1 MINGMANNM
10 KKEKIRLMKKSL
22 FLAMLI
28 IASCT
33 KLAHQPSV
41 INQSPQQKVIRS
53 KSGVVTT
60 AHPLATNA
68 GVEMLAAGGNA
79 MDAAVAAAF
88 TLSVV
93 EPSMSGIGGRAQI
106 LIYTP
111 TRGVHGIDATTQAPP
126 FYKFKDTLAV
136 EYGYETIAVPGVV
149 KGLTDGLSEFGSLPL
164 AQVMTPAISYANN
177 GFTLLPGEAFR
188 QESVNKILKEFAG
201 TWQYYLNKDSSA
213 KKAGD
218 WIIQSDLAK
227 VLKAISE
234 KGPDVFYRGWI
245 AQAMVRDVRQNGGFL
260 TLESLENYRAEKSH
274 IVSGSYRGYGI
285 KALWLP
291 AYGAITI
298 EALHILEQLPVNLNE
313 EREWARAVYHAV
325 KAAYLDKKEQKTL
338 DDAAR
343 FTSTS
348 WAKKRALETPLMNGP
363 ESNGSN
369 TGSKDS
375 IPEIEKD
382 LNGHTS
388 HLTVVDKNGMI
399 VSLTQTIGPTMG
411 SKVAT
416 PGLGFLYAQTMGG
429 YLGEVEPNLRVP
441 SHISPV
447 IVFKDDKP
455 LLALGAAGGSR
466 IPSSIVNVI
475 SKIIDYEMPLSE
487 ALHAPRVH
495 PLEEGINLEV
505 VDGARWNEDDSTY
518 FSQLGYTVEMRRLP
532 GQFGR
537 IHAVM
542 LDTLTGEW
550 IGCADPD
557 WEGTA
562 ESASWK

>member
-1 MINGMANNM
+1 MG
-10 KKEKIRLMKKSL
+10 
-22 FLAMLI
+22 
-28 IASCT
+28 
-33 KLAHQPSV
+33 
-41 INQSPQQKVIRS
+41 
-53 KSGVVTT
+53 
-60 AHPLATNA
+60 
-68 GVEMLAAGGNA
+68 
-79 MDAAVAAAF
+79 
-88 TLSVV
+88 
-93 EPSMSGIGGRAQI
+93 GIGGRAQI

-111 TRGVHGIDATTQAPP
+111 AGGVHGIDATTQAPA
-126 FYKFKDTLAV
+126 FYEFDDTAGV
-136 EYGYETIAVPGVV
+136 EYGYQTIAVPGVV

-164 AQVMTPAISYANN
+164 AQVMKPAISYANN

-201 TWQYYLNKDSSA
+201 TWQYYLNKDSAA

-298 EALHILEQLPVNLNE
+298 EALQILEQLPVNFNE
-313 EREWARAVYHAV
+313 DREWARAVYHAV

-338 DDAAR
+338 DDAVR

-348 WAKKRALETPLMNGP
+348 WAKIRALETPLMNGS

-375 IPEIEKD
+375 IPDIQKD

-388 HLTVVDKNGMI
+388 HLTIVDKNGMI

-411 SKVAT
+411 SKVVT

-475 SKIIDYEMPLSE
+475 SKVIDYGMPLAE
-487 ALHAPRVH
+487 ALYAPRVH

-505 VDGARWNEDDSTY
+505 VDGTRWNEDDSSF

-562 ESASWK
+562 GSPEWK

>member
-1 MINGMANNM
+1 MANNM
-10 KKEKIRLMKKSL
+10 KKEKIKLMKISL
-22 FLAMLI
+22 FFTMLL
-28 IASCT
+28 IAGCT
-33 KLAHQPSV
+33 KLAHQTGD
-41 INQSPQQKVIRS
+41 NYQLPQQKVVRS
-53 KSGVVTT
+53 LNGVVTT
-60 AHPLATNA
+60 AHPLATTA
-68 GVEMLAAGGNA
+68 GVKILEAGGNA

-106 LIYTP
+106 IIYTP
-111 TRGVHGIDATTQAPP
+111 TGGVHGIDATTQAPP

-177 GFTLLPGEAFR
+177 GFMLLPGEAFR
-188 QESVNKILKEFAG
+188 QESVNEVLKEFSG
-201 TWQYYLNKDSSA
+201 TWQYYLTKDSAA

-218 WIIQSDLAK
+218 LIIQSDLAK
-227 VLKAISE
+227 VLKSISE

-313 EREWARAVYHAV
+313 EREWARAVYHAI

-338 DDAAR
+338 DDAKR

-348 WAKKRALETPLMNGP
+348 WAKKRAMETPLINGP

-369 TGSKDS
+369 TGSKHS
-375 IPEIEKD
+375 IPKIEKD

-388 HLTVVDKNGMI
+388 HLTVVDKNGMV

-475 SKIIDYEMPLSE
+475 SRIIDYEMSLSE
-487 ALHAPRVH
+487 ALYAPRVH

-505 VDGARWNEDDSTY
+505 VDGTRWNEDDSTF
-518 FSQLGYTVEMRRLP
+518 FSQLGYMVEMRRLP

-562 ESASWK
+562 AFP

>member
-1 MINGMANNM
+1 M
-10 KKEKIRLMKKSL
+10 KKLL
-22 FLAMLI
+22 FFTMLL
-28 IASCT
+28 IAGCT
-33 KLAHQPSV
+33 KLAHQTGDMYQPL
-41 INQSPQQKVIRS
+41 QQKVVRS
-53 KSGVVTT
+53 KNGIVST
-60 AHPLATNA
+60 AHPLATTA
-68 GVEMLAAGGNA
+68 GVKMLEEGGNA

-106 LIYTP
+106 IIYTP
-111 TRGVHGIDATTQAPP
+111 TGGVHGIDATTQAPS
-126 FYKFKDTLAV
+126 FYEFDDTAGV
-136 EYGYETIAVPGVV
+136 EYGYQTIAVPGVV

-164 AQVMTPAISYANN
+164 AQVMKPAIGYAQN
-177 GFTLLPGEAFR
+177 GFTLLPGEALR
-188 QESVNKILKEFAG
+188 QESVNEVLKEFSG
-201 TWQYYLNKDSSA
+201 TWQHYLNEDSTT
-213 KKAGD
+213 KKAGS
-218 WIIQSDLAK
+218 WIIQNDLSN

-245 AQAMVRDVRQNGGFL
+245 AQMMVQDVRQNGGFL
-260 TLESLENYRAEKSH
+260 TLESLENYRAERSH

-298 EALHILEQLPVNLNE
+298 EALQILEQLPVNFNKD
-313 EREWARAVYHAV
+313 REWARAVYHAIQ
-325 KAAYLDKKEQKTL
+325 AAYLDKKEQKTL
-338 DDAAR
+338 DDAVR
-343 FTSTS
+343 FTSKS
-348 WAKKRALETPLMNGP
+348 WAKKRAMETPLMNGTLI
-363 ESNGSN
+363 NGSR
-369 TGSKDS
+369 TDKKDS
-375 IPEIEKD
+375 IPEIQKD
-382 LNGHTS
+382 LEGHTS

-416 PGLGFLYAQTMGG
+416 SGLGFLYAQTMGG

-475 SKIIDYEMPLSE
+475 SKIIDYDMPLSK
-487 ALHAPRVH
+487 ALYAPRVH

-505 VDGARWNEDDSTY
+505 VDGTSWNEEDSTY

-532 GQFGR
+532 AQFGR

-562 ESASWK
+562 KSANWK

>member
-1 MINGMANNM
+1 M
-10 KKEKIRLMKKSL
+10 KKLL
-22 FLAMLI
+22 FLTMLL
-28 IASCT
+28 IAGCT
-33 KLAHQPSV
+33 KLAHQTGDIYQP
-41 INQSPQQKVIRS
+41 PQQKVVRS
-53 KSGVVTT
+53 RNGVVTT
-60 AHPLATNA
+60 AHPLATTA
-68 GVEMLAAGGNA
+68 GVKMLAAGGNA

-93 EPSMSGIGGRAQI
+93 EPSMGGIGGRAQI

-111 TRGVHGIDATTQAPP
+111 AGGVHGIDATTQAPP

-201 TWQYYLNKDSSA
+201 TWQYYLNADSAA

-274 IVSGSYRGYGI
+274 IVTGSYRGYGI

-298 EALHILEQLPVNLNE
+298 EALQILEQLPVNFNE

-348 WAKKRALETPLMNGP
+348 WAEKRALETPLMNGP

-487 ALHAPRVH
+487 ALYAPRVH

-505 VDGARWNEDDSTY
+505 VDGTSWNEDDSTF

-562 ESASWK
+562 VSPEWK

>member
-1 MINGMANNM
+1 MANDM
-10 KKEKIRLMKKSL
+10 KKEKIRLIKKSL
-22 FLAMLI
+22 FLTILLI
-28 IASCT
+28 AGCT
-33 KLAHQPSV
+33 KLAHQTGD
-41 INQSPQQKVIRS
+41 IYQLPQQKVVRS
-53 KSGVVTT
+53 RNGVVTT
-60 AHPLATNA
+60 AHPLATTA
-68 GVEMLAAGGNA
+68 GVKMLAAGGNA

-111 TRGVHGIDATTQAPP
+111 TGGVHGIDATTQAPP

-164 AQVMTPAISYANN
+164 AEVMTPAISYANN

-227 VLKAISE
+227 ILKAISE
-234 KGPDVFYRGWI
+234 EGPDVFYRGWI

-343 FTSTS
+343 FTSIS
-348 WAKKRALETPLMNGP
+348 WAKKRAQETPLMNGAEKSKP
-363 ESNGSN
+363 ISGN
-369 TGSKDS
+369 KDS
-375 IPEIEKD
+375 IPESQKD

-475 SKIIDYEMPLSE
+475 SKVIDNRMSLAE
-487 ALHAPRVH
+487 ALYAPRVH
-495 PLEEGINLEV
+495 PLEEGIKLEV
-505 VDGARWNEDDSTY
+505 VDGISWNKNDSTY
-518 FSQLGYTVEMRRLP
+518 FSQLGYTVEMGRLP

-562 ESASWK
+562 AFPNLE

>member
-1 MINGMANNM
+1 M
-10 KKEKIRLMKKSL
+10 KNLLILTML
-22 FLAMLI
+22 FF
-28 IASCT
+28 ASCAN
-33 KLAHQPSV
+33 LAHQTDDIYQTPPKKK
-41 INQSPQQKVIRS
+41 IARS
-53 KSGVVTT
+53 SNGVVSA

-68 GVEMLAAGGNA
+68 AIKILEAGGNA

-106 LIYTP
+106 IIYTP
-111 TRGVHGIDATTQAPP
+111 TGRVHGIDATTQAPA
-126 FYKFKDTLAV
+126 FYEFDDTAGV
-136 EYGYETIAVPGVV
+136 EYGYQTIAVPGVV
-149 KGLTDGLSEFGSLPL
+149 KGLTDGLSKFGSLPL
-164 AQVMTPAISYANN
+164 AKVMHPAINYAQN
-177 GFTLLPGEAFR
+177 GFTLLPGEALR
-188 QESVNKILKEFAG
+188 QESVNEVLKEFSG
-201 TWQYYLNKDSSA
+201 TWQYYLNKDSTA
-213 KKAGD
+213 KKAGNR
-218 WIIQSDLAK
+218 IIQSDLAK

-245 AQAMVRDVRQNGGFL
+245 AQTMVRDVRQNGGFL

-274 IVSGSYRGYGI
+274 IVAGSYRGYGI

-298 EALHILEQLPVNLNE
+298 EALQILEQLPVNLNE
-313 EREWARAVYHAV
+313 KREWARGIYHAV
-325 KAAYLDKKEQKTL
+325 QAAYLDKKEQKNL

-348 WAKKRALETPLMNGP
+348 WAKKRALETLLMNGTVI
-363 ESNGSN
+363 NGS
-369 TGSKDS
+369 TTDKKDS
-375 IPEIEKD
+375 IPENQKD
-382 LNGHTS
+382 LDGHTS

-411 SKVAT
+411 SKVVT

-447 IVFKDDKP
+447 IIFKNDQP

-475 SKIIDYEMPLSE
+475 SNIIDYKMPLSE
-487 ALHAPRVH
+487 ALYAPRVH

-505 VDGARWNEDDSTY
+505 VDGTRWNEDDSTY
-518 FSQLGYTVEMRRLP
+518 FSQLGYTVEMGRLP
-532 GQFGR
+532 GKFGR

-557 WEGTA
+557 WEGTV
-562 ESASWK
+562 ESAGRK

>member
-1 MINGMANNM
+1 MNNY
-10 KKEKIRLMKKSL
+10 IILTI
-22 FLAMLI
+22 FLV
-28 IASCT
+28 ASCT
-33 KLAHQPSV
+33 HLAHQTGD
-41 INQSPQQKVIRS
+41 IKQSQQKKIVRS
-53 KSGVVTT
+53 NKGVVTT

-68 GVEMLAAGGNA
+68 GIKMLESGGNA

-111 TRGVHGIDATTQAPP
+111 DHEVHGIDATTQAPP

-188 QESVNKILKEFAG
+188 QESVNEVLKEFSG
-201 TWQYYLNKDSSA
+201 TWQYYLNKDSTA
-213 KKAGD
+213 KEAGN
-218 WIIQSDLAK
+218 WVIQSDLAN

-274 IVSGSYRGYGI
+274 IVSGSYRGYGL

-298 EALHILEQLPVNLNE
+298 EALQILEQLPVNLNE
-313 EREWARAVYHAV
+313 SRAWARAVYHAI
-325 KAAYLDKKEQKTL
+325 KSAYLDKKEQKTL
-338 DDAAR
+338 DDAER
-343 FTSTS
+343 FTSKS
-348 WAKKRALETPLMNGP
+348 WAKKRAAGTPFM
-363 ESNGSN
+363 
-369 TGSKDS
+369 TGFINDSSSKEMKDS
-375 IPEIEKD
+375 IPRIQKD
-382 LNGHTS
+382 PEGHTS
-388 HLTVVDKNGMI
+388 HLTIVDNNGMI

-429 YLGEVEPNLRVP
+429 YLGKVEPNLRVP
-441 SHISPV
+441 SHISPI
-447 IVFKDDKP
+447 IVFKKDKP
-455 LLALGAAGGSR
+455 FLALGAAGGSR

-475 SKIIDYEMPLSE
+475 SRIIDHDLSLEE
-487 ALHAPRVH
+487 ALNSPRVH
-495 PLEEGINLEV
+495 PLEEGISLEI
-505 VDGARWNEDDSTY
+505 VDNVSWNNDDSTY
-518 FSQLGYTVEMRRLP
+518 FSKLGYTVEMKRLP
-532 GQFGR
+532 GKFGR
-537 IHAVM
+537 IHAVI

-557 WEGTA
+557 WEGT
-562 ESASWK
+562 SAFPILE

>member
-1 MINGMANNM
+1 M
-10 KKEKIRLMKKSL
+10 KKLL
-22 FLAMLI
+22 FLTMLL
-28 IASCT
+28 IAGCT
-33 KLAHQPSV
+33 KLAHQTGDIYQPL
-41 INQSPQQKVIRS
+41 QQKVVRS
-53 KSGVVTT
+53 RNGVVTT
-60 AHPLATNA
+60 AHPLATTA
-68 GVEMLAAGGNA
+68 GVKMLAAGGNA

-111 TRGVHGIDATTQAPP
+111 TGGVHGIDATTQAPA
-126 FYKFKDTLAV
+126 FYEFDDTAGV
-136 EYGYETIAVPGVV
+136 EYGYQTIAVPGVV

-164 AQVMTPAISYANN
+164 AQVMKPAISYANN

-201 TWQYYLNKDSSA
+201 TWQYYLNKDSAA

-245 AQAMVRDVRQNGGFL
+245 AQAMVQDVHENGGFL

-298 EALHILEQLPVNLNE
+298 EALQILEQLPVNFNE
-313 EREWARAVYHAV
+313 DREWALAVYHAV

-338 DDAAR
+338 DDAVR

-348 WAKKRALETPLMNGP
+348 WAKKRARETPLMNGP

-475 SKIIDYEMPLSE
+475 SKIIDYEMPLSK
-487 ALHAPRVH
+487 ALYAPRVH
-495 PLEEGINLEV
+495 PLDEGINLEV
-505 VDGARWNEDDSTY
+505 VDGTRWNEDDSSF

-562 ESASWK
+562 VSPEWK

>member
-1 MINGMANNM
+1 M
-10 KKEKIRLMKKSL
+10 KKLL
-22 FLAMLI
+22 FFTMLL
-28 IASCT
+28 IAGCT
-33 KLAHQPSV
+33 KLAHQTGDMYQPL
-41 INQSPQQKVIRS
+41 QQKVVRS
-53 KSGVVTT
+53 KNGIVST
-60 AHPLATNA
+60 AHPLATTA
-68 GVEMLAAGGNA
+68 GVKMLEEGGNA

-106 LIYTP
+106 IIYTP
-111 TRGVHGIDATTQAPP
+111 TGGVHGIDATTQAPS
-126 FYKFKDTLAV
+126 FYEFDDTAGV
-136 EYGYETIAVPGVV
+136 EYGYQTIAVPGVV

-164 AQVMTPAISYANN
+164 AQVMKPAIGYAQN
-177 GFTLLPGEAFR
+177 GFTLLPGEALR
-188 QESVNKILKEFAG
+188 QESVNEVLKEFSG
-201 TWQYYLNKDSSA
+201 TWQHYLNEDSTT
-213 KKAGD
+213 KKAGS
-218 WIIQSDLAK
+218 WIIQNDLSN

-245 AQAMVRDVRQNGGFL
+245 AQMMVQDVRQNGGFL
-260 TLESLENYRAEKSH
+260 TLESLENYRAERSH

-298 EALHILEQLPVNLNE
+298 EALQILEQLPVNFNKD
-313 EREWARAVYHAV
+313 REWARAVYHAIQ
-325 KAAYLDKKEQKTL
+325 AAYLDKKEQKTL
-338 DDAAR
+338 DDAVR
-343 FTSTS
+343 FTSKS
-348 WAKKRALETPLMNGP
+348 WAKKRAMETPLMNGTLI
-363 ESNGSN
+363 NGSR
-369 TGSKDS
+369 TDKKDS
-375 IPEIEKD
+375 IPESQKD
-382 LNGHTS
+382 LEGHTS

-416 PGLGFLYAQTMGG
+416 SGLGFLYAQTMGG

-475 SKIIDYEMPLSE
+475 SKIIDYDMPLSK
-487 ALHAPRVH
+487 ALYAPRVH

-505 VDGARWNEDDSTY
+505 VDGTSWNEEDSTY

-532 GQFGR
+532 AQFGR

-562 ESASWK
+562 KSANWK

>member
-1 MINGMANNM
+1 M
-10 KKEKIRLMKKSL
+10 KKLL
-22 FLAMLI
+22 FLTMLL
-28 IASCT
+28 IAGCT
-33 KLAHQPSV
+33 KLAHQTGDIYQP
-41 INQSPQQKVIRS
+41 PQQKVVRS
-53 KSGVVTT
+53 RNGVVTT
-60 AHPLATNA
+60 AHPLATTA
-68 GVEMLAAGGNA
+68 GVKMLAAGGNA

-93 EPSMSGIGGRAQI
+93 EPSMGGIGGRAQI

-111 TRGVHGIDATTQAPP
+111 AGGVHGIDATTQAPP

-201 TWQYYLNKDSSA
+201 TWQYYLNADSAA

-218 WIIQSDLAK
+218 WIIQGDLAK

-298 EALHILEQLPVNLNE
+298 EALQILEQLPVNFNE
-313 EREWARAVYHAV
+313 DREWARAVYHAV

-348 WAKKRALETPLMNGP
+348 WAEKRALETPLMNGP

-487 ALHAPRVH
+487 ALYAPRVH

-505 VDGARWNEDDSTY
+505 VDGTRWNEDDSTF

-562 ESASWK
+562 VSPEWK

>member
-1 MINGMANNM
+1 M
-10 KKEKIRLMKKSL
+10 KNSFILT
-22 FLAMLI
+22 MLL
-28 IASCT
+28 IAGCT
-33 KLAHQPSV
+33 QLAHHSGDIKQLPHK
-41 INQSPQQKVIRS
+41 KVVRS
-53 KSGVVTT
+53 KKGVVTT
-60 AHPLATNA
+60 PHPLATNA
-68 GVEMLAAGGNA
+68 GIEMLESGGNA

-93 EPSMSGIGGRAQI
+93 EPSMGGIGGRAQI

-111 TRGVHGIDATTQAPP
+111 AYGVHGIDATTQAPP
-126 FYKFKDTLAV
+126 FYEFDDTLGV
-136 EYGYETIAVPGVV
+136 EYGYQTIAVPGVV
-149 KGLTDGLSEFGSLPL
+149 KGLTDGLSDYGSLPL
-164 AQVMTPAISYANN
+164 AQVMTPAIGYAQN
-177 GFTLLPGEAFR
+177 GFTLLPGEASR
-188 QESVNKILKEFAG
+188 QASVNEILKEFEG
-201 TWQYYLNKDSSA
+201 TRQYYLNEDSTA
-213 KKAGD
+213 RQAGD
-218 WIIQSDLAK
+218 WIIQKDLAK
-227 VLKAISE
+227 VLNAISK
-234 KGPDVFYRGWI
+234 KGSNVFYRGWI
-245 AQAMVRDVRQNGGFL
+245 AQAMVQDIQKYGGFL
-260 TLESLENYRAEKSH
+260 TLKSLENYQTEKSN
-274 IVSGSYRGYGI
+274 IVTGSYRGYGL
-285 KALWLP
+285 KSLWLP

-298 EALHILEQLPVNLNE
+298 EALQILEQLPVNLNK
-313 EREWARAVYHAV
+313 EREWARAVYHAIQ
-325 KAAYLDKKEQKTL
+325 AAYLDKKEQKTI
-338 DDAAR
+338 DDGAR
-343 FTSTS
+343 FTSIS
-348 WAKKRALETPLMNGP
+348 WAKKRAQGTPLMNGSENDEP
-363 ESNGSN
+363 SMSN
-369 TGSKDS
+369 KDS
-375 IPEIEKD
+375 IPKIEMD

-388 HLTVVDKNGMI
+388 HLTVVDKNGM
-399 VSLTQTIGPTMG
+399 VVALTQTIGPTMG

-441 SHISPV
+441 SHISPI

-475 SKIIDYEMPLSE
+475 SKVIDNKMSLAE
-487 ALHAPRVH
+487 ALYAPRVH

-505 VDGARWNEDDSTY
+505 VDGISWNKNDSTY

-562 ESASWK
+562 AFPNLE